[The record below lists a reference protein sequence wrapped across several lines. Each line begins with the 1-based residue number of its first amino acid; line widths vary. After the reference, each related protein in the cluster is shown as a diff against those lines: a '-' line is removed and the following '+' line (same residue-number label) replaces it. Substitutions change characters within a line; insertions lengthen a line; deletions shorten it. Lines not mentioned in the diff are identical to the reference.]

1 MLLLYSTAAL
11 LLGFLLDL
19 LIGDPRGIPHI
30 IVLIGRIIGALE
42 RPLRSRFG
50 KDPAGERAAGRLL
63 VVLMLLFDAVLYL
76 ILLLCYRL
84 SPWLGLVLESLL
96 VWQLLCM
103 HDLKKESMTVCRK
116 LKEQDLD
123 GARHAVSM
131 IVGRDT
137 EVLDGQGV
145 AKAAVETV
153 AENTSDGVVAPL
165 FYLFLFGPL
174 GGLVCKTV
182 NTMDSMVGYR
192 NERFLNYGRAAALT
206 DDVFNF
212 VPARISALLMIVSA
226 KLTGLDARNAYRIWR
241 RDRFNH
247 DSPNSAQTESAVA
260 GALRVRLA
268 GDARYFGVWHE
279 KKYIGDEDRQTVPE
293 DIPKTNRLMMVS
305 AVIVLVLALAV
316 RAAVILGG
324 HLYAAV

>member
-50 KDPAGERAAGRLL
+50 KDPAGERAAGRTL
-63 VVLMLLFDAVLYL
+63 VVLMLLFAAVLYL

-84 SPWLGLVLESLL
+84 SPWL
-96 VWQLLCM
+96 CM
-103 HDLKKESMTVCRK
+103 HDLKKESMTVFRK

-137 EVLDGQGV
+137 EVLDAQGV
-145 AKAAVETV
+145 AKAAVESV

-212 VPARISALLMIVSA
+212 LPARISALLMIVSA

-260 GALRVRLA
+260 GALHVRLA

-279 KKYIGDEDRQTVPE
+279 KKFIGDEDRQTVPE
-293 DIPKTNRLMMVS
+293 DIPRTNRLMMVS
-305 AVIVLVLALAV
+305 SVIVLAVALAV

-324 HLYAAV
+324 HMYAAV